1 MCINTLAGF
10 CTFYC
15 MFEFGFKF
23 YDPVNTAKVI
33 SHIVISR
40 ISPLISEPVL
50 FAYMFASN

>member
-1 MCINTLAGF
+1 
-10 CTFYC
+10 